1 MQRRKGGRSMQQP
14 RIFFAVA
21 LHEKYALP
29 TDALYTPIQAGA
41 AIHPPLGLMRDDT
54 GENISAKNGSY
65 CELTVLYWMAH
76 NVDADWYG
84 LCHYRR
90 YFSLRR
96 TGCPQ
101 KRILTRAQLLPLLDT
116 ADIFL
121 PKKRHYW
128 LETNFTQYAHAHHEE
143 DLWKARAALA
153 RLHPG
158 QERVFDR
165 VMARRS
171 GHRFNLMLMRRDA
184 LQSYAS
190 WLFPLLDAAEID
202 TTGYSARDKRV
213 HGFLAERLLDVWLPK
228 SRRRDYYFTFTLISI
243 SIFLMIFLLGS
254 VKLKIGFALG
264 LFAIFGIIRYRT
276 ESMPVREMT
285 YLFVII
291 AISVINALSVQLSYA
306 ELTATNLLFILCI
319 WLCES
324 NRWLKHISCKLVQYD
339 RIELITP
346 QRRAELIMDL
356 ENRTGLSITKV
367 EVGHIDFLRDAAIL
381 KVYYEPESEEI
392 NTIDTLRWIPREGE

>member
-1 MQRRKGGRSMQQP
+1 MND
-14 RIFFAVA
+14 FAELA
-21 LHEKYALP
+21 FME
-29 TDALYTPIQAGA
+29 TPLI
-41 AIHPPLGLMRDDT
+41 
-54 GENISAKNGSY
+54 
-65 CELTVLYWMAH
+65 
-76 NVDADWYG
+76 
-84 LCHYRR
+84 
-90 YFSLRR
+90 
-96 TGCPQ
+96 
-101 KRILTRAQLLPLLDT
+101 
-116 ADIFL
+116 
-121 PKKRHYW
+121 
-128 LETNFTQYAHAHHEE
+128 
-143 DLWKARAALA
+143 
-153 RLHPG
+153 
-158 QERVFDR
+158 
-165 VMARRS
+165 
-171 GHRFNLMLMRRDA
+171 
-184 LQSYAS
+184 
-190 WLFPLLDAAEID
+190 DAA
-202 TTGYSARDKRV
+202 
-213 HGFLAERLLDVWLPK
+213 GFMELILRFVLNMVVVVAIIRFFYYPK
-228 SRRRDYYFTFTLISI
+228 SRRRDYFFTFTLISI

-324 NRWLKHISCKLVQYD
+324 NRWLNHISCKLVQYD

-392 NTIDTLRWIPREGE
+392 NTIDTLRRIPREGE